1 MAGRQVPSEEE
12 EALSMSEDVNWD
24 EVRALAARV
33 EAGEALVL
41 TLDVRELLLRTAR
54 EVAISEADAQA
65 AIQDV
70 TTATALLR
78 EERGRIR
85 SSSMRM
91 MAARSEVRRLRQ
103 AGDTAGA
110 RKVME
115 DLLAVEVVPLYRE
128 LAEIALEDMD

>member
-1 MAGRQVPSEEE
+1 
-12 EALSMSEDVNWD
+12 MSEDINWD

-33 EAGEALVL
+33 DAGEALVL
-41 TLDVRELLLRTAR
+41 TPDVRELLLRTAR
-54 EVAISEADAQA
+54 EVAIPDAEAQA
-65 AIQDV
+65 AIQDI

-85 SSSMRM
+85 SGSMRM
-91 MAARSEVRRLRQ
+91 MAARSEVRKLRQ

-128 LAEIALEDMD
+128 LAEMALEDLDD

>member
-1 MAGRQVPSEEE
+1 
-12 EALSMSEDVNWD
+12 MSEDVNWD

-41 TLDVRELLLRTAR
+41 TPDVRELLLRTAC
-54 EVAISEADAQA
+54 EVAIPEADAQA

-91 MAARSEVRRLRQ
+91 MTARSEVRRLRQ
-103 AGDTAGA
+103 TGDTAGA

-115 DLLAVEVVPLYRE
+115 DLLAVEMVPLYRE

>member
-1 MAGRQVPSEEE
+1 
-12 EALSMSEDVNWD
+12 MSEDVNWD

-41 TLDVRELLLRTAR
+41 TPDVRELLLRTAC
-54 EVAISEADAQA
+54 EVAIPEADAQA

-91 MAARSEVRRLRQ
+91 MTARSEVRRLRQ
-103 AGDTAGA
+103 TGDTAGA

>member
-41 TLDVRELLLRTAR
+41 TPDVRELLLRTAC
-54 EVAISEADAQA
+54 EVAIPEADAQA

-91 MAARSEVRRLRQ
+91 MTARSEVRRLRQ
-103 AGDTAGA
+103 TGDTAGA

>member
-1 MAGRQVPSEEE
+1 
-12 EALSMSEDVNWD
+12 MSEDVNWD

>member
-1 MAGRQVPSEEE
+1 
-12 EALSMSEDVNWD
+12 MSEDVNWD
-24 EVRALAARV
+24 EVRSLAARV

-41 TLDVRELLLRTAR
+41 TPDVRELLLRTAR
-54 EVAISEADAQA
+54 EVAIPEADAQA

-91 MAARSEVRRLRQ
+91 MTARSEVRRLRQ
-103 AGDTAGA
+103 TGDTEGA

>member
-41 TLDVRELLLRTAR
+41 TPDVRELLLRTAC
-54 EVAISEADAQA
+54 EVAIPEADAQA

-91 MAARSEVRRLRQ
+91 MTARSEVRRLRQ
-103 AGDTAGA
+103 TGDTAGA

-115 DLLAVEVVPLYRE
+115 DLLAVEMVPLYRE